1 MLTIEEK
8 IKNFEDLLNTPNG
21 SYADNIKADIH
32 EYLFLIKGNN
42 SDTNNFH
49 FLNPLDS
56 KNEIEKKLDMIVSK
70 VIMHEHHAGIEDI
83 IEDIIS
89 I

>member
-8 IKNFEDLLNTPNG
+8 IKFFEDFLNIKNG
-21 SYADNIKADIH
+21 SYADSIKADIY
-32 EYLFLIKGNN
+32 EYLFLIKGSF

-49 FLNPLDS
+49 FLNSINS